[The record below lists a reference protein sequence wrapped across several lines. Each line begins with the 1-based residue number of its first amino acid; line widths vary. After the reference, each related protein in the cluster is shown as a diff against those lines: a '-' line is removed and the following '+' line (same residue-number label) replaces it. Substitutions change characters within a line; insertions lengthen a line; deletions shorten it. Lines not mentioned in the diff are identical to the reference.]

1 MTDNTYNGWTNYET
15 WRVKLEM
22 IEKFASVEHLAP
34 EFDRRDLK
42 EYCTDLLDE
51 EFKTL
56 EHVPVQRFGR
66 DYAYAFLD
74 AVNWAEIERALQT
87 DYIAEDMAL
96 DYEDEPEP
104 GKEYKLTGGTGE
116 ACIANG
122 STWKESEKC

>member
-22 IEKFASVEHLAP
+22 IDNFASVEHLAP

-66 DYAYAFLD
+66 DYAYAFLN
-74 AVNWAEIERALQT
+74 AVNWAEIERDLVREYEEDQQ
-87 DYIAEDMAL
+87 YQQEAE
-96 DYEDEPEP
+96 
-104 GKEYKLTGGTGE
+104 
-116 ACIANG
+116 C
-122 STWKESEKC
+122 